1 MKIKMT
7 NCLAAIALSTA
18 ALLNIQSAAG
28 QPAASPGAIDNS
40 ALASPT
46 FREHKRTFGLVYTLP
61 QEVNDKLALTIGGLL
76 REKLLNAKLIDEALR
91 FNIPHVTVL
100 HIHNPDPTTP
110 EKMLKAMPKLPPV
123 LNVTLKTFYTTEA
136 AKGAGHP
143 WWLDLGIVKEGASFE
158 TMMAFNTIATAALT
172 PLRDGPLPRVT
183 GPVYAVMSDAAK
195 ELVQT
200 VGVSGLNTVK
210 DGKELRPHNPHNTLV
225 YSMAKFSPEIQ
236 AAFNQTA
243 VEFNQILPDG
253 IPTAFKTVSIVEL
266 GFSGNVLRE
275 IYRISLEDGSVL
287 NVATG
292 AKAPK

>member
-1 MKIKMT
+1 MKVKTVGFMV
-7 NCLAAIALSTA
+7 AIAISSMAMFNVHDTSA
-18 ALLNIQSAAG
+18 QS
-28 QPAASPGAIDNS
+28 AIDNS
-40 ALASPT
+40 ALSSAT

-61 QEVNDKLALTIGGLL
+61 KEVNDLLGLTIGGLL
-76 REKLLNAKLIDEALR
+76 REKLLNAKLDDEALR

-100 HIHNPDPTTP
+100 HIHNPDPATP
-110 EKMLKAMPKLPPV
+110 DKMLKAMPRLPAV
-123 LNVTLKTFYTTEA
+123 LNVKLKTFYTTEA

-143 WWLDLGIVKEGASFE
+143 WWLDLGIVKEGESFE
-158 TMMAFNTIATAALT
+158 AMMAFNTIATAALT

-183 GPVYAVMSDAAK
+183 GPVYAVMGDAAK

-225 YSMAKFSPEIQ
+225 YSMAKFTPEIQ

-253 IPTAFKTVSIVEL
+253 ISTSFKTVSIVEL

-275 IYRISLEDGSVL
+275 IYRIGLEDGSVL

-292 AKAPK
+292 TKMAK

>member
-1 MKIKMT
+1 MNIRIAS
-7 NCLAAIALSTA
+7 CLAAIALSATA
-18 ALLNIQSAAG
+18 LISAH
-28 QPAASPGAIDNS
+28 PAVAQGAIDNS
-40 ALASPT
+40 ALAST
-46 FREHKRTFGLVYTLP
+46 AFREHKRTFGLVYTLP
-61 QEVNDKLALTIGGLL
+61 AEVNDLLGLTIGGLL

-110 EKMLKAMPKLPPV
+110 EKMLKALPKLPPV
-123 LNVTLKTFYTTEA
+123 LNITLKTFYTTEA

-158 TMMAFNTIATAALT
+158 TMMAFNTIATTALT

-225 YSMAKFSPEIQ
+225 YSMAKFTPEIQ

-243 VEFNQILPDG
+243 VEFNQILPEG

-292 AKAPK
+292 AKMAK

>member
-1 MKIKMT
+1 MKVKMV
-7 NCLAAIALSTA
+7 NCLAAMAFSAT
-18 ALLNIQSAAG
+18 ALLQVH
-28 QPAASPGAIDNS
+28 PAVAQGAIDNS
-40 ALASPT
+40 ALSSPT

-61 QEVNDKLALTIGGLL
+61 KEVNDLLGITIGGLL

-100 HIHNPDPTTP
+100 HIHNADPTTP
-110 EKMLKAMPKLPPV
+110 DKMLKALPKPPPV
-123 LNVTLKTFYTTEA
+123 LAVTLKTFSTTEA

-143 WWLDLGIVKEGASFE
+143 WWLDLGIVKEGPSFE
-158 TMMAFNTIATAALT
+158 AMMAFDTLATAALT

-183 GPVYAVMSDAAK
+183 GPVYAVMGDAAK

-210 DGKELRPHNPHNTLV
+210 GGKELRPHNPHNTLV
-225 YSMAKFSPEIQ
+225 YSMAKFTPEIQ

-243 VEFNQILPDG
+243 VEFNQILPNG
-253 IPTAFKTVSIVEL
+253 IPTSFKTVSIVEL
-266 GFSGNVLRE
+266 GFAGNVLRE

-292 AKAPK
+292 AKMAK

>member
-1 MKIKMT
+1 MKIKIVGSLT
-7 NCLAAIALSTA
+7 ALVLAGSALLAA
-18 ALLNIQSAAG
+18 
-28 QPAASPGAIDNS
+28 QPALAQGAIDNS
-40 ALASPT
+40 SLASPA

-61 QEVNDKLALTIGGLL
+61 KEVNDLLSITIGGLL
-76 REKLLNAKLIDEALR
+76 REKLLNANLIDEALR

-100 HIHNPDPTTP
+100 HIHNADPTTP
-110 EKMLKAMPKLPPV
+110 DKMLKAMPKLPPV

-158 TMMAFNTIATAALT
+158 AMMAFNTLATPALT

-183 GPVYAVMSDAAK
+183 GPVYAAMGDAGK

-200 VGVSGLNTVK
+200 VGVSGINTVK

-225 YSMAKFSPEIQ
+225 YSMAKFTPEIQ

-266 GFSGNVLRE
+266 GFAGNVLRE
-275 IYRISLEDGSVL
+275 IYRLSLEDGSVI

-292 AKAPK
+292 AKVAK

>member
-1 MKIKMT
+1 MSIKFT
-7 NCLAAIALSTA
+7 SYLAAIAISGL
-18 ALLNIQSAAG
+18 ALFDVR
-28 QPAASPGAIDNS
+28 PAAAQGAIDNS
-40 ALASPT
+40 ALASPA

-61 QEVNDKLALTIGGLL
+61 AEVNDLLGITIGGLL
-76 REKLLNAKLIDEALR
+76 REKLLNAKLVDEALR

-110 EKMLKAMPKLPPV
+110 DKMLKAMPKLPPV

-158 TMMAFNTIATAALT
+158 TMMAFNTIATTALT

-225 YSMAKFSPEIQ
+225 YSMAKFTPEIQ

-243 VEFNQILPDG
+243 VEFNQILPNG

-292 AKAPK
+292 AKMAK

>member
-1 MKIKMT
+1 MKI
-7 NCLAAIALSTA
+7 NIIGGLAALALASTP
-18 ALLNIQSAAG
+18 LLAV
-28 QPAASPGAIDNS
+28 QPALAQGAIDNS
-40 ALASPT
+40 ALASPA

-61 QEVNDKLALTIGGLL
+61 KEVNDLLNVTIGGLL

-100 HIHNPDPTTP
+100 HIHSADPTTP
-110 EKMLKAMPKLPPV
+110 EKMLKAVPKLPPV

-158 TMMAFNTIATAALT
+158 AMMAFNTIATTALT

-183 GPVYAVMSDAAK
+183 GPVYGVMGDAAK

-225 YSMAKFSPEIQ
+225 YSMAKFTPEIQ

-275 IYRISLEDGSVL
+275 IYRLSLEDGSVI

-292 AKAPK
+292 AKVAK

>member
-1 MKIKMT
+1 MNSKFSH
-7 NCLAAIALSTA
+7 CLAAIAVSATT
-18 ALLNIQSAAG
+18 LLAVH
-28 QPAASPGAIDNS
+28 PAVAQGAVDNS
-40 ALASPT
+40 ALASPA

-61 QEVNDKLALTIGGLL
+61 QEVNDKLGLTIGGLL

-158 TMMAFNTIATAALT
+158 TMMAFNTIATTTLT

-225 YSMAKFSPEIQ
+225 YSMAKFTPEIQ

-266 GFSGNVLRE
+266 GFAGNVLRE
-275 IYRISLEDGSVL
+275 IYRLSLEDGSVL

-292 AKAPK
+292 AKVAK

>member
-1 MKIKMT
+1 MRLK
-7 NCLAAIALSTA
+7 LFGRAAAIAIAGLAMLQTEA
-18 ALLNIQSAAG
+18 ALAQG
-28 QPAASPGAIDNS
+28 GIDNS
-40 ALASPT
+40 ALSSPT

-61 QEVNDKLALTIGGLL
+61 KEVNDILAITIGGLL
-76 REKLLNAKLIDEALR
+76 REKLLNANLIDEALR

-110 EKMLKAMPKLPPV
+110 EKMLKAMPKLPPALKV
-123 LNVTLKTFYTTEA
+123 NLKTFYTTEA

-143 WWLDLGIVKEGASFE
+143 WWLDLGIVKEGPDFE
-158 TMMAFNTIATAALT
+158 AMMAFNTIATTALT

-183 GPVYAVMSDAAK
+183 GPVYGVMGDAGK
-195 ELVQT
+195 ELVRT

-225 YSMAKFSPEIQ
+225 YSMAKFTPEIQ

-243 VEFNQILPDG
+243 AEFNQILPDG
-253 IPTAFKTVSIVEL
+253 ISTTFKTISIVEL
-266 GFSGNVLRE
+266 GFAGNVLRE
-275 IYRISLEDGSVL
+275 IYRISLEDGAVL

-292 AKAPK
+292 AVLKK